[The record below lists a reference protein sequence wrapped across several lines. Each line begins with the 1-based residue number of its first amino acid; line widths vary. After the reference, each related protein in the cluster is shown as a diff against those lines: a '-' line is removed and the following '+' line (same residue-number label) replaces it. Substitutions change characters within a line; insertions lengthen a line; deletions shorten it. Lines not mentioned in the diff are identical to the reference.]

1 MPLFAAAPSSFAS
14 ATFAAL
20 ASLAAAELGLDDE
33 CWALSSGS
41 VGADCALS
49 ALQRRGTKILNA
61 TEELP
66 LLDSCGSSQ
75 SCYPNTG
82 KCYQLTWSA
91 QGHNFFDNFTFL
103 EAGDDGTHGATVYVD
118 REDALRDG
126 LAEAHDTHAILRT
139 GGRGSWLYKR
149 KSVSLHSGY
158 TWSPSDYFLVAMRFN
173 HVPQGVGVWPAFWTK
188 APGYV
193 WPLGSELDIMEYA
206 NGAENKASLH
216 VSPSTPCVLD
226 KDSVNKCGRF
236 PEANQNSGYDCVTD
250 YYTGKVG
257 CGPNSDKKI
266 TAQYLNEHPGVL
278 AAEWTTEHIKV
289 FYIPEEMIPEDLSND
304 QPRPSTWDKF
314 IYANFPLA
322 ESDRAKPGSCHKRK
336 DAFKPQE
343 VVLNI
348 GLCGDW
354 AGMTQ
359 DTGCQNAEAGDTC
372 SEAITWARMHGLYE
386 HPEWYEGL
394 TSSSTDA
401 EFQAHLHTTAPEKC
415 HAPCVEGETAFSDID
430 KLMMAKLNSQKCKN
444 DVFQPAEDCCTQFMW
459 DINDTIG
466 VSDYLSKHAYFNI
479 TWLKVYQQADAP
491 PPAPPPPPP
500 AGSCSLAPGCVKV
513 GLKHG
518 MCCPAPNGMMMG
530 CCQSMG
536 EEACEKHPKC
546 AALGLGGACCPN
558 VNGIRMGCCE
568 DSHGPILHGPAVQAN
583 ASLGAAACA
592 RHPKCA
598 LLNLNGACCP
608 NGAGVTMGCC
618 EAPLVAPRKS
628 PVALGASACGRHP
641 KCAALNI
648 TGQCCP
654 NAAGASMD
662 CCETLQVLKV
672 LDPSSDAAIGAAAC
686 GRHPKCAALNLTGA
700 CCPNGAGA
708 SMGCCEARPSPA
720 VTPMPVTAVTTTT
733 LVGTTTISETLPTT
747 AMCSN
752 HPRCAALN
760 LSGACCPTISGVF
773 MGCCNGAE
781 APEATTTPVSTTTAT
796 QSLSATSVCSNH
808 PRCAALNLSG
818 ACCPT
823 IAGVSMGCCNGTE
836 VLEASFHRDDASL
849 GASACA
855 KHPACAALNLTGAC
869 CPNIAGVSMGCCD
882 GADVGEASSSSD
894 AASLG
899 SSACARHPACAALKL
914 TGSCCPNNAGVS
926 MGCCNASESLEA
938 SPPAGR

>member
-1 MPLFAAAPSSFAS
+1 MLFLAAAPSAIAL
-14 ATFAAL
+14 ATFGF
-20 ASLAAAELGLDDE
+20 LAAAELGLDDE
-33 CWALSSGS
+33 CWATAG
-41 VGADCALS
+41 GDCALS
-49 ALQRRGTKILNA
+49 ALQRRGAKVLNA
-61 TEELP
+61 SEGAAGQA
-66 LLDSCGSSQ
+66 LDSCGGSQ
-75 SCYPNTG
+75 SCFPNTG

-91 QGHNFFDNFTFL
+91 QGNSFFDNFTFL

-118 REDALRDG
+118 REDALKDG

-158 TWSPSDYFLVAMRFN
+158 TWSPSDYFLVAMRFH
-173 HVPQGVGVWPAFWTK
+173 HVPQGVGIWPAFWTK

-226 KDSVNKCGRF
+226 KNSVNKCGRF
-236 PEANQNSGYDCVTD
+236 PEANQNSHYDCVTD

-257 CGPNSDKKI
+257 CGPNSDRKI
-266 TAQYLNEHPGVL
+266 TAQYLNENPGVL

-289 FYIPEEMIPEDLSND
+289 FYIPEDEIPEDLSTD

-322 ESDRAKPGSCHKRK
+322 DSDRAKPGSCSQRK

-359 DTGCQNAEAGDTC
+359 DTGCQDAVAGDAC
-372 SEAITWARMHGLYE
+372 SDAITWAKFHGLYE
-386 HPEWYEGL
+386 HPDWYEGL
-394 TSSSTDA
+394 SSSSTDA

-415 HAPCVEGETAFSDID
+415 HAPCVAGETKFSDID
-430 KLMMAKLNSQKCKN
+430 KLMMDKMNSQKCKN

-459 DINDTIG
+459 DPNDTFG
-466 VSDYLSKHAYFNI
+466 VSDYLAKHAYFNI
-479 TWLKVYQQADAP
+479 SWLKVYQQADAP

-500 AGSCSLAPGCVKV
+500 PGSCSLAPGCVKV

-568 DSHGPILHGPAVQAN
+568 AEHGPALHSPAVQADT
-583 ASLGAAACA
+583 SLGAAACS

-598 LLNLNGACCP
+598 ALNLNGACCP

-618 EAPLVAPRKS
+618 EAPLAAPRKS
-628 PVALGASACGRHP
+628 PAAMGASACGRHP

-648 TGQCCP
+648 TGECCP
-654 NAAGASMD
+654 NAAGASME
-662 CCETLQVLKV
+662 CCESVEVRKV
-672 LDPSSDAAIGAAAC
+672 LDASSDAAIGAAAC
-686 GRHPKCAALNLTGA
+686 SRHPKCAALKLTGA
-700 CCPNGAGA
+700 CCPNGAGV
-708 SMGCCEARPSPA
+708 SMGCCEPA
-720 VTPMPVTAVTTTT
+720 VTAMSVSTTKPAATATEATTTS
-733 LVGTTTISETLPTT
+733 LSGTTTVSKTLSAT
-747 AMCSN
+747 AMCLN

-760 LSGACCPTISGVF
+760 LSGACCPTISGVS
-773 MGCCNGAE
+773 MGCCNTTE
-781 APEATTTPVSTTTAT
+781 NLEATTTPVSTTIVT
-796 QSLSATSVCSNH
+796 QSVSAAAVCSNH

-818 ACCPT
+818 ACCPN
-823 IAGVSMGCCNGTE
+823 IAGVSMGCCNSTE
-836 VLEASFHRDDASL
+836 VLESSYHSGASL
-849 GASACA
+849 G
-855 KHPACAALNLTGAC
+855 T
-869 CPNIAGVSMGCCD
+869 
-882 GADVGEASSSSD
+882 
-894 AASLG
+894 
-899 SSACARHPACAALKL
+899 SACARHPACAALNL
-914 TGSCCPNNAGVS
+914 TGTCCPNSAGVS
-926 MGCCNASESLEA
+926 MGCCNGTQAVEASSLSDAASLGPSACAKHPSCAALKLTGTCCPNNAGVTMGCCNTSKILEA
-938 SPPAGR
+938 SPTDAR